1 MYLTELEQALRD
13 HWIPKRRKNLTW
25 VASRKNRTFLLHSKN
40 TKPPVF
46 LRNLGYPIELVPVNT
61 SGRAH
66 YCSRCM
72 YGCKAGIKNST
83 ANTWLLDAMRN
94 GAQFLDRTLV
104 TRVLTTDRGR
114 KAVGVECLVHDT
126 GKVTSIKAKHVIVSC
141 GSLRTPNLLRQSGLS
156 NPNIGRHLRLQP
168 IIFNFGLYNEPI
180 NQNDGPLMTR
190 VCNVSD
196 NCQGDNY
203 GVKIEEGPMLPG
215 VMSTR
220 LPWYSAA
227 KHKELMLR
235 HKNMVTLLNVIR
247 DKDSVG
253 YIESDDIP
261 NAKPIYHY
269 NLSKHDE
276 KSVVIGIEKSM
287 NILVTSGA
295 RELYSSQANVEPFYF
310 EENEESSIDNKRYI
324 KWLETVRKA
333 GVLTAATPLT
343 SVHQLGSWYV

>member
-1 MYLTELEQALRD
+1 M
-13 HWIPKRRKNLTW
+13 
-25 VASRKNRTFLLHSKN
+25 F
-40 TKPPVF
+40 
-46 LRNLGYPIELVPVNT
+46 
-61 SGRAH
+61 
-66 YCSRCM
+66 
-72 YGCKAGIKNST
+72 GCKAGIKNST

-114 KAVGVECLVHDT
+114 KAVGVECFVHDSER
-126 GKVTSIKAKHVIVSC
+126 VTTIKAKHVIVLC
-141 GSLRTPNLLRQSGLS
+141 GSLRTPNLLRRSGLS

-168 IIFNFGLYNEPI
+168 IIFNFGFYNEPI

-247 DKDSVG
+247 DKDSLG
-253 YIESDDIP
+253 YIEDDDIP

-310 EENEESSIDNKRYI
+310 KENEESSIDNKRYI

-333 GVLTAATPLT
+333 GVLTASTPLT

>member
-1 MYLTELEQALRD
+1 MF
-13 HWIPKRRKNLTW
+13 HI
-25 VASRKNRTFLLHSKN
+25 
-40 TKPPVF
+40 
-46 LRNLGYPIELVPVNT
+46 RNLGYPIELVPVNT

-72 YGCKAGIKNST
+72 YGCKSGIKNST
-83 ANTWLLDAMRN
+83 ANTWLLDAMRK

-114 KAVGVECLVHDT
+114 KATGVECFVHET
-126 GKVTSIKAKHVIVSC
+126 QQVTTIKAKQVIISC
-141 GSLRTPNLLRQSGLS
+141 GSLRTPSLLRQSGLS

-168 IIFNFGLYNEPI
+168 IVFNFGLYNEPI
-180 NQNDGPLMTR
+180 NQNNGPLMTR

-215 VMSTR
+215 TLSTR
-220 LPWYSAA
+220 IPWLSAA
-227 KHKELMLR
+227 KHKEIMMR
-235 HKNMVTLLNVIR
+235 YKNMVTLLNVIR

-253 YIESDDIP
+253 YIEYGDTPDARP
-261 NAKPIYHY
+261 VYHY
-269 NLSKHDE
+269 ELSKHDE
-276 KSVVIGIEKSM
+276 RSVVVGIEKTM

-310 EENEESSIDNKRYI
+310 KENEASSIDNGRYI

-333 GVLTAATPLT
+333 GILSASTALT
-343 SVHQLGSWYV
+343 SVHQLGSWYVKYKSYK